1 MTREVRL
8 STVGLIERVEGHDVF
23 KKYMLDYIDNKPLN
37 RLVERNTDVSH
48 TDWSESDNKNRE
60 YVNKFTSLISYNM
73 KTITNRLS
81 LSYMDITD
89 IWFQQYSRNAE
100 HSWHGHFGSDWA
112 GIYYVEMPNER
123 DKTLLWDYHSSKIVD
138 DIDLHEGDMF
148 VFPSTILH
156 CSPLNITDTRKTVI
170 SFNMKVGDVTRLY

>member
-48 TDWSESDNKNRE
+48 TDWDESGNENRE

-73 KTITNRLS
+73 KTITNILS
-81 LSYMDITD
+81 FS
-89 IWFQQYSRNAE
+89 
-100 HSWHGHFGSDWA
+100 
-112 GIYYVEMPNER
+112 
-123 DKTLLWDYHSSKIVD
+123 
-138 DIDLHEGDMF
+138 
-148 VFPSTILH
+148 
-156 CSPLNITDTRKTVI
+156 
-170 SFNMKVGDVTRLY
+170 